1 MEKKKVL
8 LTGILLII
16 VVLCAYIKINNN
28 VSNNDAMKFK
38 NEYESLNEE
47 GYKKIEIPE
56 ENQIKYSNYK
66 EVVEILKSGTGII
79 YLGFPECP
87 WCRNA
92 VPVLLDAANETGVD
106 TIYYFNALS
115 IRDKKHLDEDG
126 NIVVDDKGT
135 EEYKKLVEILYDYL
149 GEYEGLND
157 SSIKRIYFPT
167 VIFVKNGDI
176 KGLHVSTV
184 DSQVNPKEPLTNEQY
199 EELKEIYV
207 KNCLKISGASC
218 SNDMSQKC

>member
-1 MEKKKVL
+1 MSKKKILLAGILIVIVL
-8 LTGILLII
+8 LYAFLNSQTKSI
-16 VVLCAYIKINNN
+16 
-28 VSNNDAMKFK
+28 SEDALKFK
-38 NEYESLNEE
+38 NEYESLNKK
-47 GYKKIEIPE
+47 GYKEIKIPE

-207 KNCLKISGASC
+207 KNCLKISSASC

>member
-1 MEKKKVL
+1 MSKKKILLAGFLIVIVL
-8 LTGILLII
+8 LYAFLNSQTKSI
-16 VVLCAYIKINNN
+16 
-28 VSNNDAMKFK
+28 SEDALKFK
-38 NEYESLNEE
+38 NEYESLNKK
-47 GYKKIEIPE
+47 GYKEIKIPE